1 MDIVVNASPLI
12 LLCKVGRVEL
22 LRHLCRTVCVPEG
35 VVAEIE
41 AVSDDPACHTVSACA
56 WLRRV
61 TVAVPDG
68 IKAWDLGRGESEVV
82 AFALATTG
90 FRPLLDD
97 AEGKACSLAFGL
109 RPLGT
114 GGLLIYAKRAGLL
127 DSVGEVLDA
136 MRARGLWISDSVVH
150 AILQQ
155 AGEGKAID
163 GAAPKP
169 PAL

>member
-12 LLCKVGRVEL
+12 LLCKVGHVEL
-22 LRHLCRTVCVPEG
+22 LRKVCRTVCVPEG
-35 VVAEIE
+35 VVAEIR
-41 AVSDDPACHTVSACA
+41 AAPDDPACRALDTYDWLQRVAVS
-56 WLRRV
+56 
-61 TVAVPDG
+61 VPDG

-82 AFALATTG
+82 AHALVAPG

-114 GGLLIYAKRAGLL
+114 GGLLVHAKKLGFL
-127 DSVGEVLDA
+127 DSVGEVLDN
-136 MRARGLWISDSVVH
+136 MRARGLWISDPVCR

-155 AGEGKAID
+155 AGERSR
-163 GAAPKP
+163 PV
-169 PAL
+169 

>member
-1 MDIVVNASPLI
+1 MDLVVNASPLI

-22 LRHLCRTVCVPEG
+22 LHRLSRTVYVPEG

-41 AVSDDPACHTVSACA
+41 ADTDDPACRALGACA

-61 TVAVPDG
+61 AVSVPDG
-68 IKAWDLGRGESEVV
+68 VKAWDLGRGESEVV
-82 AFALATTG
+82 AHALASPG

-109 RPLGT
+109 KPLGT
-114 GGLLIYAKRAGLL
+114 GGLLVLAKREGLL
-127 DSVGEVLDA
+127 NSVGEVMEDL
-136 MRARGLWISDSVVH
+136 RAKGLWISEPVLH

-155 AGEGKAID
+155 AGERNH
-163 GAAPKP
+163 
-169 PAL
+169 PAG